1 MSKYKIDQWALPK
14 IKQFRTYIDIGA
26 HDGDTS
32 IPYIDMFKRIYAFEP
47 NPQTNIKIPDTIKTY
62 PFALGEKEMETVL
75 IIPDNGF
82 DNNEHGS
89 TVRHKSGIRQY
100 SVTQKT
106 LDSFEFKE
114 VDFGILKNESVES
127 EQVQPEFSPNPDF
140 TTETSLESWVGQE
153 RTISRK
159 VQEARL
165 KGYEGEACNTCQ
177 QFTMVRNGS
186 CLKCASCGAVSYTHL
201 TLPTNREV

>member
-32 IPYIDMFKRIYAFEP
+32 IPYVNMFKRIYAFEP
-47 NPQTNIKIPDTIKTY
+47 NPQTYIKIPDTIKTY
-62 PFALGEKEMETVL
+62 PFALGDKEMETVL

-100 SVTQKT
+100 S
-106 LDSFEFKE
+106 L
-114 VDFGILKNESVES
+114 
-127 EQVQPEFSPNPDF
+127 
-140 TTETSLESWVGQE
+140 SL
-153 RTISRK
+153 I
-159 VQEARL
+159 
-165 KGYEGEACNTCQ
+165 
-177 QFTMVRNGS
+177 
-186 CLKCASCGAVSYTHL
+186 HI
-201 TLPTNREV
+201 